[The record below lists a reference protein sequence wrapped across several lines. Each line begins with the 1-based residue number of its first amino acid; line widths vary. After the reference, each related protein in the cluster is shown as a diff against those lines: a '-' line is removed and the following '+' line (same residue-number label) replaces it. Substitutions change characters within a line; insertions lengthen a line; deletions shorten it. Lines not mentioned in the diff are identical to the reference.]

1 MMPDIMGLRPL
12 FDDLCARLAREYGWA
27 VCAVEPFPGHEDL
40 TVDQRLASMGDQKED
55 DRLRDLEAA
64 ADLLSERAGSDEVA
78 VMGFCMGGMYALK
91 AAGTGR
97 FDKAVSF
104 YGMIRVPADWR
115 GPGQRDALEWL
126 KPPLLTQVL
135 AIIGRRDPYTPP
147 DDVEALRQIG
157 DRVTV
162 VVYPDA
168 EHGFVHDPARPAH
181 RADDARDAWA
191 RVARF
196 LGS

>member
-1 MMPDIMGLRPL
+1 MMPDIMGMRPL

-40 TVDQRLASMGDQKED
+40 TVDQRLASMGDHKED

-64 ADLLSERAGSDEVA
+64 ADLLSERAGSDAVA

-126 KPPLLTQVL
+126 KPPSPTQVL
-135 AIIGRRDPYTPP
+135 AIIGGRDPYTPP